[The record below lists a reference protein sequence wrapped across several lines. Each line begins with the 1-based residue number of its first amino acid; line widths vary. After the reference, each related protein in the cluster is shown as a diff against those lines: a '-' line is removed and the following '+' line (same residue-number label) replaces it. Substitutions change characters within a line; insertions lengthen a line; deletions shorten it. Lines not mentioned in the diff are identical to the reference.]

1 MEESTETKIAF
12 NAENE
17 ARFQNLLEKYP
28 TKQAVVL
35 PALWLAMDQF
45 GHLTPD
51 VMAYVAHRLDQSPVS
66 VFAVVEFYTM
76 FKTEALGQH
85 HIQLCRNLSC
95 TMRGCEDL
103 EAVVKNKIGIGPGGK
118 TDDGL
123 FSFELV
129 ECLGSC
135 GTAPVM
141 RLDEHYFENLTEE
154 KLDRI
159 IQACKDGRDP
169 VAEDH

>member
-1 MEESTETKIAF
+1 MEETTKTKSAFDAET
-12 NAENE
+12 E
-17 ARFQNLLEKYP
+17 ARFQNLLGKYP

-45 GHLTPD
+45 GYLTPD
-51 VMAYVAHRLDQSPVS
+51 VIAYVAHRLDQAPVS

-76 FKTEALGQH
+76 FATEKLGKH

-103 EAVVKNKIGIGPGGK
+103 EALVTDKIGIGPGEK
-118 TDDGL
+118 TDDDL

-141 RLDEHYFENLTEE
+141 RMDQHYFENLTEE
-154 KLDRI
+154 KLNRI